1 MSSQPVPSLAQ
12 AGSGHWRCPL
22 YEEEGER
29 RRICGVVE
37 ERIACGKLRESA
49 GDFCMVVLFLRWFYF

>member
-22 YEEEGER
+22 HEEEVWERELCGGIVGE
-29 RRICGVVE
+29 GNVY
-37 ERIACGKLRESA
+37 GN
-49 GDFCMVVLFLRWFYF
+49 

>member
-22 YEEEGER
+22 YER
-29 RRICGVVE
+29 RRRGGGEPV
-37 ERIACGKLRESA
+37 RLRRGMRA
-49 GDFCMVVLFLRWFYF
+49 RNYRRM